1 MAERFPNETRHSASV
16 SALATAR
23 LHNLTLAVPDLL
35 IAAETSPAVRPEMC
49 TLPPGLGA
57 FMTTMRGFVRQPGLT
72 AFAAF
77 VAAVFLA
84 APAFAG
90 PIVFSQPA
98 QSPIQSVRASQTQGG
113 LGLVFQTFDNFMLGV
128 DTNIAGVQW
137 LGSYFNSLVIDG
149 SFNPAAN
156 ATGFAVAFYS
166 DNGLGAPGSLVA
178 SQTFSPAGAGQTF
191 VSQQSPTFNSSLG
204 LRGLQLQCGADQSVF
219 RSGKHSILVERICDL
234 ASGFPNAS
242 AVGMERRQRRK
253 RLVRL
258 QHSRCAHRAR
268 RERSRVC
275 AGGNRRGA

>member
-1 MAERFPNETRHSASV
+1 
-16 SALATAR
+16 
-23 LHNLTLAVPDLL
+23 
-35 IAAETSPAVRPEMC
+35 
-49 TLPPGLGA
+49 
-57 FMTTMRGFVRQPGLT
+57 MTTMRGFVRQPGLT

-204 LRGLQLQCGADQSVF
+204 LGVYSYSAALTNPFFAAANTQYWLSVYAI
-219 RSGKHSILVERICDL
+219 SPL
-234 ASGFPNAS
+234 ASPTQAQWGWNGGSGGNGLS
-242 AVGMERRQRRK
+242 AFSTAGAPTVPVANDRAFALEGTVAVPEPSTLILFGMGIAGA
-253 RLVRL
+253 LVRG
-258 QHSRCAHRAR
+258 R
-268 RERSRVC
+268 R
-275 AGGNRRGA
+275 RRHVN